1 MPEVEIDY
9 GTCISCKTCVSTC
22 PMGVYEEKNEQ
33 VVVAAPQDC
42 ITCMGCVGACP
53 VGAITVTE

>member
-9 GTCISCKTCVSTC
+9 GKCVNCKTCISTC
-22 PMGVYEEKNEQ
+22 PMGVYKEEER
-33 VVVAAPQDC
+33 VVVAEPQLC
-42 ITCMGCVGACP
+42 IACMGCVGACP